1 MPENPLLLLHGALG
15 SAAQLEPLQKQLAQH
30 FTVQTL
36 NFSGHGGKSF
46 AGDFSIAAFADEVLT
61 FLNENEIDQVNIFG
75 YSMGGYV
82 ALHLAKHDPQ
92 RIGKIF
98 TLGTKFDWNP
108 ATAEHEVK
116 MLNPS
121 KIQEKVPLF
130 AEALAKRHQPNDWKE
145 LVTKTAS
152 MLHDL
157 GHGAA
162 LEAQD
167 FTNIQHP
174 VTIGIG
180 SQDNMVSLEESEA
193 TANLLPNGRLLLFSE
208 FKHPIEQ
215 ANFTTLADAIELF
228 IKSE

>member
-15 SAAQLEPLQKQLAQH
+15 SAAQLEPLQTQLTPH

-36 NFSGHGGKSF
+36 NFSGHGGKPP
-46 AGDFSIAAFADEVLT
+46 AGDFSIAAFADEVLA
-61 FLNENEIDQVNIFG
+61 FLNENKIQQVNIFG

-82 ALHLAKHDPQ
+82 ALHLAKHYPE
-92 RIGKIF
+92 RVGKIF

-108 ATAEHEVK
+108 ATAEREVK
-116 MLNPS
+116 MLNPA

-145 LVTKTAS
+145 VVTKTAA

-193 TANLLPNGRLLLFSE
+193 TANMIPNGRLLLFSE